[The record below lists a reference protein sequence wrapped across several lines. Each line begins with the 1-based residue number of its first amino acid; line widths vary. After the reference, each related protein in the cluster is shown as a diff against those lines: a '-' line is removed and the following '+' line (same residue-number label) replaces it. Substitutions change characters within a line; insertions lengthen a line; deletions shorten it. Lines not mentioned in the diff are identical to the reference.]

1 MSVAIGAEAP
11 TQSQAGFLLADDD
24 ADAPAP
30 RLTTAGASID
40 QVHDYLKLIGR
51 VKLLTAEQE
60 VELGKRIEAG
70 LYAGHKLDE
79 EPDLSPEFR
88 RELRLLVEDGHGA
101 KAHLVEANLRLVV
114 SIVKRYT
121 GRGLLF
127 LDLIQEGN
135 TGLIRAVEK
144 FDYAKGFKFS
154 TYATWWIRQA
164 VTRALA
170 DQGRTIRIPVHM
182 VELINRVAKARRELL
197 QEHGVEPEPE
207 VLAEICGVPAQQI
220 PEIQGYD
227 KEPISLHTVLG
238 DDGSAEIGDLIE
250 DADSVSPWES
260 VLYSQLQDALRDTLA
275 GLSARESGVIIR
287 RYGLDGSHP
296 QTLEEIGQ
304 VYGVTRE
311 RIRQIAANTMSKLQ
325 HPSRRNTLSEF
336 LDLT

>member
-1 MSVAIGAEAP
+1 MSVATDTEAP
-11 TQSQAGFLLADDD
+11 IQSRAGFLLAEDESDG
-24 ADAPAP
+24 PAP
-30 RLTTAGASID
+30 QLTTAGASID

-60 VELGKRIEAG
+60 VELAKRIEAG

-79 EPDLSPEFR
+79 DPDLNQDFQ
-88 RELRLLVEDGHGA
+88 RELRLLAEDGHRA

-127 LDLIQEGN
+127 LDLVQEGN

-197 QEHGVEPEPE
+197 QEHGIEPEPE
-207 VLAEICGVPAQQI
+207 FLAEICGVSAEQI
-220 PEIQGYD
+220 PEIQG
-227 KEPISLHTVLG
+227 
-238 DDGSAEIGDLIE
+238 
-250 DADSVSPWES
+250 
-260 VLYSQLQDALRDTLA
+260 
-275 GLSARESGVIIR
+275 
-287 RYGLDGSHP
+287 
-296 QTLEEIGQ
+296 
-304 VYGVTRE
+304 
-311 RIRQIAANTMSKLQ
+311 
-325 HPSRRNTLSEF
+325 
-336 LDLT
+336 